1 MEIHTLCDEIQ
12 LQPEIKSRVFD
23 FVNAF
28 DFTAVDRQLIALRDY
43 EKMSE
48 ALAEL
53 QTILGEDTDNIKILA
68 CMLKAS
74 ADLYDIYKEM
84 GISDEIYFATMKCY
98 TRFINETHQMTG
110 RLYFDRYWW
119 TTRQAGCH
127 LFRIGELE
135 YEMKHIDDS
144 IVIGI
149 HIPSDADFSPSKVDD
164 SITNAR
170 RFFSKYYPELSDTEY
185 RCHSWLL
192 ESYEINGLCCS
203 SRKHVFTKE
212 REETSSFG
220 RSNQEY
226 LWEINM
232 NVFIA
237 RHGETEWNKA
247 NRVCGRTD
255 IELTENGKDQAERLA
270 EKLAANNIDLIISSP
285 LKRATQTSKI
295 ISEICNAPVGMD
307 DRLIEQDYGIY
318 EGADRQNPDFLANKR
333 NFAYRY
339 PNGESM
345 MQVAARVYPLLE
357 ELKEKYVDKNIL
369 LLCHGGVCRVLKT
382 YFQDMTNEEFF
393 KYVLPNAEFEK
404 FTL

>member
-1 MEIHTLCDEIQ
+1 M
-12 LQPEIKSRVFD
+12 FD

-53 QTILGEDTDNIKILA
+53 QTILGEDT
-68 CMLKAS
+68 
-74 ADLYDIYKEM
+74 
-84 GISDEIYFATMKCY
+84 
-98 TRFINETHQMTG
+98 QMTG

-192 ESYEINGLCCS
+192 DHHLRGML
-203 SRKHVFTKE
+203 
-212 REETSSFG
+212 
-220 RSNQEY
+220 
-226 LWEINM
+226 
-232 NVFIA
+232 
-237 RHGETEWNKA
+237 
-247 NRVCGRTD
+247 
-255 IELTENGKDQAERLA
+255 
-270 EKLAANNIDLIISSP
+270 NNDS
-285 LKRATQTSKI
+285 
-295 ISEICNAPVGMD
+295 
-307 DRLIEQDYGIY
+307 
-318 EGADRQNPDFLANKR
+318 
-333 NFAYRY
+333 
-339 PNGESM
+339 
-345 MQVAARVYPLLE
+345 
-357 ELKEKYVDKNIL
+357 NIL
-369 LLCHGGVCRVLKT
+369 
-382 YFQDMTNEEFF
+382 YFQN
-393 KYVLPNAEFEK
+393 LFEIIDEGEVGSD
-404 FTL
+404 FRIF